1 MIPLG
6 VVVVKTSLVLTSV
19 VFDSFLGIVVFLVG
33 LVVNLELK
41 ISNVTVSLVG
51 TFEVE
56 EISAFEK
63 VSVATI
69 SGCLV
74 VEIAVI
80 LFCGEFMVDK
90 YFFAVKGLAVVDSFL
105 FVAMIDG
112 LIEDINDVVGFGVV
126 VNFVETT
133 FCFGTV
139 GPVVSNFLV
148 HFVGFVHLVHLRVC
162 REVTRSR

>member
-6 VVVVKTSLVLTSV
+6 VVVVMILLVLTSV
-19 VFDSFLGIVVFLVG
+19 VFDSFLVIVVFLVG

-56 EISAFEK
+56 PLEIFAVEK
-63 VSVATI
+63 VSVETI

-74 VEIAVI
+74 VETAVI

-90 YFFAVKGLAVVDSFL
+90 
-105 FVAMIDG
+105 
-112 LIEDINDVVGFGVV
+112 
-126 VNFVETT
+126 
-133 FCFGTV
+133 
-139 GPVVSNFLV
+139 
-148 HFVGFVHLVHLRVC
+148 
-162 REVTRSR
+162 